1 MDLREDQLEPYE
13 VTLTEM
19 ENIEMEVALTIVSG
33 RQLEQPGKKAIETL
47 RQQEP
52 KPPLVTKG
60 KIRELRIVDEA
71 TVLKLYPGISLS
83 KSVESED
90 VTRQIFTLSI
100 MRDES

>member
-47 RQQEP
+47 HQQEP
-52 KPPLVTKG
+52 RNK
-60 KIRELRIVDEA
+60 
-71 TVLKLYPGISLS
+71 VLKLYPGISLS